1 MPRGRPRVLKQRH
14 QLFAFLLTVSD
25 AVVASAACFAAWGFR
40 RHILTEGWPT
50 HWSSFL
56 KGPLLLIIVPAVI
69 LMFWASRLYQ
79 ARRDQSV
86 VREGFAVIR
95 AALLAL
101 GTAIVV
107 LWASESQTLANAR
120 NAGADGLNPWV
131 QSNRL
136 QMGLLLVLLPLFLV
150 SFRLT
155 FRVVLRMIR
164 RRGLNLRHVVVI
176 GTGRLGQIVF
186 HTLERNSWTGIH
198 VASFISHHEQTRR
211 TECLGRP
218 VHGGIADLEKFIEEH
233 KPDAVYLAIPN
244 SAAATIPGILRRLEQ
259 FALDV
264 RIVPDVHPR
273 YLPQSMTVAELDGM
287 PILSIRES
295 PLYGLGGASKRAL
308 DVCGAIFGL
317 VALSPLMLLITIAIK
332 LSSPGP
338 IIFKQR
344 RVGLNGETFK
354 MYKFRTMLPKE
365 RWPAEYQTGI
375 TGWTERNDPR
385 ITTIGRFL
393 RRTSLDELPQF
404 LNVLK
409 GQMSLVGPRP
419 ERADLIDEFRQN
431 WRGYMLRQHVK
442 AGMTGW
448 AQINGLRGDTSL
460 RKRLQYDLFYIR
472 HWSIWFDI
480 RILWLTVFKGWMHP
494 NAH

>member
-1 MPRGRPRVLKQRH
+1 VLKQRH
-14 QLFAFLLTVSD
+14 QLFVALLSMSD
-25 AVVASAACFAAWGFR
+25 ALVASVACMAAWFAR
-40 RHILTEGWPT
+40 QFILAQSLPRGWSAYLKEPLILVVVPT
-50 HWSSFL
+50 T
-56 KGPLLLIIVPAVI
+56 II
-69 LMFWASRLYQ
+69 MFWASRLYQ
-79 ARRDQSV
+79 ARRDQSMLRESISV
-86 VREGFAVIR
+86 VR
-95 AALLAL
+95 AAILAL
-101 GTAIVV
+101 GASIVV
-107 LWASESQTLANAR
+107 LWATESKTFASAR
-120 NAGADGLNPWV
+120 NAPGDGLIPWFE
-131 QSNRL
+131 SSRL
-136 QMGLLLVLLPLFLV
+136 QMGLLLVFLPGILV
-150 SFRLT
+150 LYRMAFR
-155 FRVVLRMIR
+155 FILRIIR
-164 RRGLNLRHVVVI
+164 QRGLNLRHVVVI

-186 HTLERNSWTGIH
+186 HTLERNAWTGIH
-198 VASFISHHEQTRR
+198 VAGFISHHEQTRR

-218 VHGGIADLEKFIEEH
+218 VYGGMNDLESLIE
-233 KPDAVYLAIPN
+233 KYNPDAVYLAIPN
-244 SAAATIPGILRRLEQ
+244 SAGASIPSILRRLEQ
-259 FALDV
+259 FVLDV

-273 YLPQSMTVAELDGM
+273 FLPQSMAVAELDGM
-287 PILSIRES
+287 PILSVRES

-317 VALSPLMLLITIAIK
+317 IILSPLMLLIAIAVR
-332 LSSPGP
+332 LTSPGP
-338 IIFKQR
+338 VIFKQR
-344 RVGLNGETFK
+344 RVGLNGDTFK

-365 RWPAEYQTGI
+365 RWPAEYQSRI
-375 TGWTERNDPR
+375 TGWTERDDPR
-385 ITTIGRFL
+385 ITTIGRLL

-472 HWSIWFDI
+472 HWSIWFDL
-480 RILWLTVFKGWMHP
+480 RILMLTIFKGWIHP